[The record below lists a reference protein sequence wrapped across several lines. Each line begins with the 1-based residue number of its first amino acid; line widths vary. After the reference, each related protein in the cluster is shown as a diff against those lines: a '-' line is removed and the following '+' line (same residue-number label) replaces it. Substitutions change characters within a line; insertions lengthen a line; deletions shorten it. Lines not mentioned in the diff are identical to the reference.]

1 MVAETTLV
9 YSDLAVAEG
18 LRDVACEHHPIK
30 LFAVL
35 PHWMVHAGRECRHL
49 FLCSVILYK

>member
-1 MVAETTLV
+1 MVAETTFV
-9 YSDLAVAEG
+9 YSDLATAEG
-18 LRDVACEHHPIK
+18 LRDVAREHHPIK
-30 LFAVL
+30 SFTVL